1 MSVSTPA
8 SFLLCLQIENFLST
22 RRTPLEKKVDLII
35 TQGWTNLQGG
45 RQWARLLPSEVNN
58 IDHLITK
65 QFSAEKGLDTWKLF
79 RSEAWECDKALKA
92 STWPPNPPDPW
103 TFEHSG
109 GIPDSSATHQSTD
122 LWGCPV
128 LFGTRALVVNPLS
141 PVGLEVRPPWNRL
154 IPVRPTVVGQ
164 TDIWGIWRPCGRLE
178 VVCTFS
184 GRCWSV
190 FAALHRT
197 GWQEGSCRHCWC
209 FISSFVLLKI

>member
-1 MSVSTPA
+1 MSPTAP
-8 SFLLCLQIENFLST
+8 
-22 RRTPLEKKVDLII
+22 
-35 TQGWTNLQGG
+35 
-45 RQWARLLPSEVNN
+45 QWSQQHWSSNYKAIFCWERSG
-58 IDHLITK
+58 HLKTI
-65 QFSAEKGLDTWKLF
+65 QEWG
-79 RSEAWECDKALKA
+79 EECDKALKA
-92 STWPPNPPDPW
+92 SAWPPNPPDPW

-164 TDIWGIWRPCGRLE
+164 ADIWGIWRPCGRLE